1 MKLCKSIVLFSL
13 LTLLLFSLNMGNVD
27 AKATV
32 IKAPVILKINQ
43 YYILYTS
50 PDAPYIDKQQRFMIP
65 LRAVSE
71 LLGATVNYDAPKKTA
86 TISWDHKNIE
96 VTINSDNVT
105 YNGKNTKIDTVPV
118 LKQKQVFIPAKVLL
132 DGLNI
137 KGSWE
142 DQLLTIKDSK
152 FKKSKVISYLEGGYD
167 PNTIPLSTDIDTNKI
182 RPLSYELTLP
192 GAGSSS
198 NMATLSITAR
208 NISGKDLKLGSE
220 DLRPTFITDI
230 SYQYDKQDRDRPAV
244 QAGATFTRTWNKIDL
259 SSTSSSNNFQSN
271 PLKYIVAVGNT
282 KD

>member
-1 MKLCKSIVLFSL
+1 MKLCKNIFLFSL
-13 LTLLLFSLNMGNVD
+13 LTLLLFSLSMGSVD
-27 AKATV
+27 AKPTV

-50 PDAPYIDKQQRFMIP
+50 PDVPYIDKQQRIMIP

-71 LLGATVNYDAPKKTA
+71 LLGASVNYDAIKKIA
-86 TISWDHKNIE
+86 SVSWDNKNIE
-96 VTINSDNVT
+96 VTINSNNVK
-105 YNGKNTKIDTVPV
+105 YNGTNTKIDTVPV

-132 DGLNI
+132 DGLNL

-167 PNTIPLSTDIDTNKI
+167 SNTIPLNNDIDNNKI

-192 GAGSSS
+192 GVGSSS
-198 NMATLSITAR
+198 KIATLSVVAR
-208 NISGKDLKLGSE
+208 NISGKDLKVGNE

-230 SYQYDKQDRDRPAV
+230 SYQYDKQDRDRSAV
-244 QAGATFTRTWNKIDL
+244 QEGAIFKRIWNKIDL
-259 SSTSSSNNFQSN
+259 SSTSSSNNFQYN

-282 KD
+282 TD